1 MEESRPDAGTRPSGA
16 RGSPAVRRRIWEA
29 ARDEVRKHG
38 FDATLTQI
46 IKHAG
51 VSQAAL
57 YNTHFPGGKEEI
69 IGALVRELDRE
80 AREALA
86 GILDIA
92 DGHNAMM
99 AWMTFYA
106 GAAARRGMLSAQILG
121 RQIPEPYQPLVDL
134 AGVKR
139 VLGHLVKRCKDQG
152 HYRRDVRTR
161 DMVHAWV
168 ALLHPD
174 RILASLADGRTIE
187 EICDLTMVI
196 MTRAFGDS
204 DA

>member
-1 MEESRPDAGTRPSGA
+1 MEENRLDAGTGPSGV
-16 RGSPAVRRRIWEA
+16 RGSPAVRRRICEA
-29 ARDEVRKHG
+29 AREEVRQHG
-38 FDATLTQI
+38 FDATLAQI

-69 IGALVRELDRE
+69 IGTLVRELDRE

-86 GILDIA
+86 RILELG
-92 DGHNAMM
+92 DGRDAMR

-106 GAAARRGMLSAQILG
+106 GAAARWGMLSAQILG
-121 RQIPEPYQPLVDL
+121 NQIPEPYRPLVDL

-139 VLGHLVKRCKDQG
+139 VLGHLIKRCKEQG
-152 HYRRDVRTR
+152 HCRRDVSTR
-161 DMVHAWV
+161 DVVHAWV

-187 EICDLTMVI
+187 EICGLTMAI
-196 MTRAFGDS
+196 MTRAFGEP